1 MSSRIFRVL
10 ESNIRQIL
18 SSLVLL
24 AFLVA
29 PHIHVVVRTAGGD
42 WN

>member
-1 MSSRIFRVL
+1 MSSLIARLRH
-10 ESNIRQIL
+10 STIREIL

-24 AFLVA
+24 AFVVA